1 MILILVS
8 CSMVLIDQITKLYV
22 RKSLNVG
29 ESIPVI
35 DNMFYITHVRNRG
48 AAFGLMPDQHLILF
62 FMTLFIVIIILLF
75 YFLRRPKEVSIQLA
89 LGLVLG
95 GAVGNILDRLFVGAV
110 VDFLDFRIWPVF
122 NIADSAIV
130 IGTIILLWS
139 IKTGINS
146 KKT

>member
-1 MILILVS
+1 
-8 CSMVLIDQITKLYV
+8 MVLIDQITKLYV